1 MPAKPAGSLL
11 ESRVSQRRLEAE
23 VAASGQPRIG
33 FIALLAALTAAGPV
47 AMQIFLPALPLIQEG
62 LATTP
67 AMAQLTLSLSMLAI
81 AVATLVY
88 GPLADRYGRRPVM
101 LAGLVLVSAGSV
113 LCALAVNIGML
124 IAARLLQAAG
134 GAAGMVLTR
143 AIARDRFGAAGAARV
158 ISQLT
163 MIMVVAPMIA
173 PAVGGGLTDAFGWRS
188 TFWFVAALG
197 LVLFALAAR
206 GLAESRP
213 PGTVSS
219 TPLAM
224 LSSLPT
230 LFGSRLFSAYVVQT
244 AFTSMIF
251 FSFISGAPYVMAHM
265 LHRPASEYGLYYIL
279 VSGGFMIGNMLS
291 LRIGHWFT
299 PGVLLVAGSCI
310 ALAGSVLLAGIVA
323 VSALT
328 PAWLFLPMMFG
339 SVGNGLVM
347 PNAQAAAINVFPE
360 RAGAASGISG
370 FLQMIFA
377 ATASQLVGVL
387 QNGTAWPMLALML
400 LGGGGALLATLVAV
414 RSQPPGVPRSTVSAA
429 SG

>member
-124 IAARLLQAAG
+124 IGARLLQAAG

-251 FSFISGAPYVMAHM
+251 FSFIAGAPYVMAHM
-265 LHRPASEYGLYYIL
+265 LHRPPSEYGLYYIL

-310 ALAGSVLLAGIVA
+310 ALAGSVLLAGIIA